1 MAVITKIRSYSVLLL
16 VFVGLA
22 LIAFVIGDFFAYGPM
37 RSPALYIGEV
47 NDNKISVQDFEL
59 RVNEQLESWQTQT
72 GTTNVGQFEAFQMR
86 QQVWN
91 NMVREILLTAEMEHL
106 GVTVSSEELF
116 YFIQGPNPHP
126 IIVRNFMNPADG
138 SFDPQMVMSFL
149 SNLDQLDPATQE
161 QWLAVERF
169 IKRDRMEAKYHNLV
183 RSGYFMPRALLEREF
198 HDRNTTVNARVLFK
212 PFDAIPDDEITVS
225 DRELAS
231 YFRQNKSRFE
241 RDASANLQF
250 VVFPI
255 VASDDDR
262 IALQQEIV
270 ELKEEL
276 ATTGDISTFIN
287 ANSDERFSPEYLP
300 AGSLS
305 PDLETALFNAPVG
318 TIYGPFEE
326 NNAFVIAKVADVQFR
341 PDSMNANHIL
351 IAHMGSAAGAATD
364 RTLEAA
370 RTLADSLLS
379 VVRQNPDAFGQLAVL
394 LSNDPSA
401 QANQGELGWFM
412 ANQMVPEFSEAV
424 IQANVNSFTTAETQF
439 GIHIIQVVGKS
450 PATRKVQIARL
461 TRIIEPSS
469 RSIQEAFSQAT
480 QFVNALGNSENFETI
495 AEEQGMAVRIADNI
509 GKMDIALPGVPNPRE
524 IIRWAFDEATEVG
537 SISEIFEIENRFIV
551 AKVARKIEDGIPSLN
566 DIRDEVMRSAKNEKK
581 YNRIK
586 EEFELAK
593 QNGGFDQI
601 ASELQIEPIILSD
614 LRFNAANLLNV
625 GPEPR
630 VIGAMF
636 GMQPNTV
643 SVPVKGNAGV
653 FLVEVS
659 SINQLPIPED
669 LTGLSLQ
676 LREIFTNKVFT
687 DVFNALSESAKLE
700 DNRAMFY

>member
-1 MAVITKIRSYSVLLL
+1 MAIITKIRSYSVLLL
-16 VFVGLA
+16 VIVGLA
-22 LIAFVIGDFFAYGPM
+22 LIAFVIGDFFAHGPM
-37 RSPALYIGEV
+37 RAPAFYIGEV
-47 NDNKISVQDFEL
+47 NNNKISVRDFEL
-59 RVNEQLESWQTQT
+59 RVNEQLESWQMQT
-72 GTTNVGQFEAFQMR
+72 GTTNVDQFEAFQMR

-91 NMVREILLTAEMEHL
+91 NLVREILLTAEMENL

-149 SNLDQLDPATQE
+149 SNLDRLDGATKE

-198 HDRNTTVNARVLFK
+198 HDRNTTVNALVLFK
-212 PFDAIPDDEITVS
+212 PFDAIPDAEITVS
-225 DRELAS
+225 DRELAR
-231 YFRQNKSRFE
+231 YFRQNRSKFE
-241 RDASANLQF
+241 RNASANLQF

-262 IALQQEIV
+262 LALQQEIID
-270 ELKEEL
+270 LKEEL
-276 ATTGDISTFIN
+276 ATTNDISTFIN
-287 ANSDERFSPEYLP
+287 SNSDERFNPEFL
-300 AGSLS
+300 AARSLS

-341 PDSMNANHIL
+341 PDSLNANHIL
-351 IAHMGSAAGAATD
+351 ISHMGSAAGAATD
-364 RTLEAA
+364 RTIEAA
-370 RTLADSLLS
+370 RTLADSLLN
-379 VVRQNPDAFGQLAVL
+379 VVRQNPAAFGQLAL
-394 LSNDPSA
+394 SFSNDPSA

-450 PATRKVQIARL
+450 PLTRKIQLARL
-461 TRIIEPSS
+461 SRIIEPSS
-469 RSIQEAFSQAT
+469 RSIQAAFSQAT
-480 QFVNALGNSENFETI
+480 QFVNALGNSANFRAI
-495 AEEQGMAVRIADNI
+495 AEEQGLAVRNANNV
-509 GKMDIALPGVPNPRE
+509 GKMDFALPGVPNPRE
-524 IIRWAFDEATEVG
+524 IIRWAFDEATKAG
-537 SISEIFEIENRFIV
+537 SVSEIFEIENRFIV
-551 AKVARKIEDGIPSLN
+551 AKVARKFEDGIPNLN
-566 DIRDEVMRSAKNEKK
+566 DIRDEVMRHAKNEKK

-586 EEFELAK
+586 EEFARAK
-593 QNGGFDQI
+593 QQGGFDQI
-601 ASELQIEPIILSD
+601 ASELQIEPIVLTD
-614 LRFNAANLLNV
+614 LRFNAANLMNV

-630 VIGAMF
+630 VIGAIF
-636 GMQPNTV
+636 GTQPNTV
-643 SVPVKGNAGV
+643 SAPVKGDAGV

-659 SINQLPIPED
+659 AINQAALPED

-687 DVFNALSESAKLE
+687 DVFNALSKSARLK